1 MISKVKGNRVDV
13 EMGGI
18 GGIGGIGEI
27 GEIGEIRGIEEI
39 GVVAGICMLTV
50 RLKAKGIRETVK

>member
-1 MISKVKGNRVDV
+1 MISKVKGNRGDV

-18 GGIGGIGEI
+18 GGGIGGIGEI
-27 GEIGEIRGIEEI
+27 GEIKEIRGIEEI

-50 RLKAKGIRETVK
+50 RLKAKGIR

>member
-1 MISKVKGNRVDV
+1 MISKVKGNRGDV

-18 GGIGGIGEI
+18 GGI

-50 RLKAKGIRETVK
+50 RLKAKGIR

>member
-1 MISKVKGNRVDV
+1 MISKVKGNRGDV

-27 GEIGEIRGIEEI
+27 GEIGEIKEIRGIEEI

-50 RLKAKGIRETVK
+50 RLKAKGIR